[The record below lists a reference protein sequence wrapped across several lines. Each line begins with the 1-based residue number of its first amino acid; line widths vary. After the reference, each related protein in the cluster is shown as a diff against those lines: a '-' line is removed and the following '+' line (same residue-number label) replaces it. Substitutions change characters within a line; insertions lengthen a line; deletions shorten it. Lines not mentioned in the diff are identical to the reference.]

1 MKFLNR
7 FPRLQQLATVLSL
20 IGLLFVPGDRIF
32 FGAEVASAQSTNPCQ
47 VPGSGGPGP
56 TYAGV
61 NCAYMQNG
69 IPSYVKT
76 YRLAVYN
83 QAWASQSGDLVYIQ
97 GSATKTVR
105 VLKVIVSGQATAAVF
120 AGITVQR
127 HSATDTS
134 GTCTAQTGTA
144 LGSLDTN
151 NTTPTAGINLCTA
164 AATPG
169 ASAGT
174 IDACRLDVGAVGT
187 PTTPDV
193 CVFTYGVND
202 DQMLT
207 LRGTGDWIGVNTGSF
222 GAGGVV
228 DVVVELAEEP

>member
-1 MKFLNR
+1 MSFFNR
-7 FPRLQQLATVLSL
+7 LSRYALVLAL
-20 IGLLFVPGDRIF
+20 IGLLLWLMPD
-32 FGAEVASAQSTNPCQ
+32 ASAQTSNPCQ
-47 VPGSGGPGP
+47 NQTGG
-56 TYAGV
+56 TYATVG
-61 NCAYMQNG
+61 CSYQQNG
-69 IPSYVKT
+69 IPSFVKT

-105 VLKVIVSGQATAAVF
+105 ILKIVVSGQATAAAF

-144 LGSLDTN
+144 IGSLDTN
-151 NTTPTAGINLCTA
+151 NTTPTATVNLCTA

-187 PTTPDV
+187 PTAPDV
-193 CVFTYGVND
+193 CAFTYGVND

-207 LRGTGDWIGVNTGSF
+207 LRGTGDYIGINTGSF

-228 DVVVELAEEP
+228 DVVVEYAEEP